1 MRKIAKEII
10 LDELIENSHIE
21 NVEDVIFW
29 ALEDYYKT
37 KDTNGSIVA
46 YAIIQRIKDAEL
58 KGDSNITNVDVAK
71 NLKY

>member
-1 MRKIAKEII
+1 MSKIAKEII

-29 ALEDYYKT
+29 ALEDYFKS
-37 KDTNGSIVA
+37 KQSNGSIVA

-58 KGDSNITNVDVAK
+58 KWKSDIINVDSVK
-71 NLKY
+71 YTLK